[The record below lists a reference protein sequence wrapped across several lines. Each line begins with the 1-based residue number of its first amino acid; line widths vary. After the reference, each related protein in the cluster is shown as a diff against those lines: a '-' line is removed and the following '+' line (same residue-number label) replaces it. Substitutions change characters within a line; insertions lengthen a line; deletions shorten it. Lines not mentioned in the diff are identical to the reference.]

1 MSQDDM
7 IFQRRSNNLMSSITS
22 NLSRRAI
29 MGATAASAI
38 AFPFVARGAATPV
51 PQATPVPP
59 DTLRSAIRQAMTD
72 HVVPGCVVS
81 LEHPGADPWLEAFG
95 LADIESGE
103 PVTIDHHFRIGSITK
118 TFTATVI
125 LKLIDDGTLQLDEP
139 VSTFRDDIP
148 NGDTMTLQHLLGMR
162 SGLFDL
168 LDDPSVFPRLLA
180 DPTKPFPPEEQLQVG
195 LSHPPDF
202 APGEKFAYSN
212 TNYALLQII
221 AEQVTGT
228 PLDEQIALSVLSP
241 TGLVETT
248 WPMSPD
254 LPNPFAHGYI
264 APPPPDDAT
273 PVPGASP
280 RLVDFSQL
288 DPSIGGGA
296 GALQSTIGDLRT
308 WLHTLIDGTLL
319 SPALQRQRLTFPPAE
334 KPGQMRYGLGI
345 ANMDG
350 WIGHDGAI
358 LGYQGYMAHQP
369 DAETSIVVLANIKPG
384 PDNSN
389 AANEIA
395 YAIQDVLGLR

>member
-1 MSQDDM
+1 V
-7 IFQRRSNNLMSSITS
+7 T
-22 NLSRRAI
+22 RA
-29 MGATAASAI
+29 
-38 AFPFVARGAATPV
+38 AATPIV
-51 PQATPVPP
+51 QATPVPP

-81 LEHPGADPWLEAFG
+81 LEHPGADPWIEAFG

-103 PVTIDHHFRIGSITK
+103 PVTTDHHFRIGSITK

-125 LKLIDDGTLQLDEP
+125 LKLVDDGTLQLDEP

-195 LSHPPDF
+195 LSHAPDF

-221 AEQVTGT
+221 AEQVTGE
-228 PLDEQIALSVLSP
+228 PLADQITQNVLSP
-241 TGLVETT
+241 VELNNTS
-248 WPMSPD
+248 WPSGPD

-273 PVPGASP
+273 PVPGAAP
-280 RLVDFSQL
+280 NLVDFSQL

-334 KPGQMRYGLGI
+334 QPGQMRYGLGI

-395 YAIQDVLGLR
+395 YAMQDVLGLR